1 MGEEEVV
8 IVRVTRSGGF
18 AGLLE
23 ELGTVDTR
31 SLGPAEA
38 AKVKEQIA
46 ELERLGAALGDQTIG
61 ADMFRYEV
69 EIEDEQGRHRKLI
82 LTHEGDP
89 SVPVPEPL
97 GELLSAI
104 EEYR

>member
-1 MGEEEVV
+1 
-8 IVRVTRSGGF
+8 
-18 AGLLE
+18 
-23 ELGTVDTR
+23 
-31 SLGPAEA
+31 
-38 AKVKEQIA
+38 
-46 ELERLGAALGDQTIG
+46 
-61 ADMFRYEV
+61 MFRYEV

-104 EEYR
+104 GG

>member
-1 MGEEEVV
+1 M

-46 ELERLGAALGDQTIG
+46 ELERLGAALGDQAIG